1 MSHRGEQTILPAVY
15 GGTLKIKL
23 NVETVKSLF
32 FSDNCAGQNKNKA
45 IVGMYLHAMNTF
57 NIDSICHYY
66 LEPGHTQN
74 EGDSMHALIERSAR
88 RVNVYT
94 PMQWYVLAQSVKKT
108 GQPYIVQEMAGYMK
122 DFKSLGEV
130 YCRNLKGAV
139 SLKSPEWQRVKALR
153 IEKESPH
160 VLFLKYSCNT
170 APFIPYI
177 GRLEEPE
184 RNILGPEPIGN
195 MSTVSKAKK
204 DDLLYMCRQLI
215 IPRDHHLFYENLPV
229 ENSHN
234 EVNENEVHPETR
246 TKSVKKSRK
255 RTKK

>member
-1 MSHRGEQTILPAVY
+1 
-15 GGTLKIKL
+15 
-23 NVETVKSLF
+23 
-32 FSDNCAGQNKNKA
+32 
-45 IVGMYLHAMNTF
+45 
-57 NIDSICHYY
+57 
-66 LEPGHTQN
+66 
-74 EGDSMHALIERSAR
+74 
-88 RVNVYT
+88 
-94 PMQWYVLAQSVKKT
+94 
-108 GQPYIVQEMAGYMK
+108 MAGYMK

-130 YCRNLKGAV
+130 YCRNLHGAV

-160 VLFLKYSCNT
+160 VLFLEYSCDT

-184 RNILGPEPIGN
+184 RNVLGPEPIGN
-195 MSTVSKAKK
+195 VSTVSKAKK
-204 DDLLYMCRQLI
+204 DDLLYICRQLI
-215 IPRDHHLFYENLPV
+215 IPLDHHLFYENLPV